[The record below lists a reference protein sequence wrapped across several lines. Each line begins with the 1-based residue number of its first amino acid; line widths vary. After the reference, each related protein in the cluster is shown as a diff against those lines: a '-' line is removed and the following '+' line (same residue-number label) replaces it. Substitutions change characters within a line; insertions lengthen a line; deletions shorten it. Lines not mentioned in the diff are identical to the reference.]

1 MHNQKKKIS
10 ISIPSYNEELS
21 IVPLISELKKITE
34 QLNNYNFEYIFIN
47 DGSTDLTLAKIKE
60 VARFDHSIKFID
72 FSRNF
77 GKEAAMMAGFDFA
90 TGDAVIT
97 IDADLQHPPE
107 AILEMVKL
115 WEEGYEDI
123 AATRIIYS
131 NESFIKKKFSI
142 YFYKILSSISETQVQ
157 RNTGDFRLLDRK
169 CINAIRTLRESNRY
183 TKGLYNWIGFKKIT
197 IGYNQ
202 NERLA
207 GETKW
212 SFFKLLNLAVNGIT
226 SFSVLPLRLATV
238 IGFCVSFFS
247 FAYALFFIV
256 KTILYGESIQGF
268 PTIIIS
274 ILLFGGLQ
282 IFFIG
287 IVGEYLGKIFIEV
300 KKRPQYLVNETNL
313 DYLCNSKN

>member
-1 MHNQKKKIS
+1 
-10 ISIPSYNEELS
+10 
-21 IVPLISELKKITE
+21 
-34 QLNNYNFEYIFIN
+34 
-47 DGSTDLTLAKIKE
+47 LAKIKE
-60 VARFDHSIKFID
+60 VASFDQSIKFID

-90 TGDAVIT
+90 IGDAVIT

-226 SFSVLPLRLATV
+226 SFSVLPLRLATI

-247 FAYALFFIV
+247 FAYAFFFIV

-268 PTIIIS
+268 PTIIVS

-313 DYLCNSKN
+313 DFLSNSKN